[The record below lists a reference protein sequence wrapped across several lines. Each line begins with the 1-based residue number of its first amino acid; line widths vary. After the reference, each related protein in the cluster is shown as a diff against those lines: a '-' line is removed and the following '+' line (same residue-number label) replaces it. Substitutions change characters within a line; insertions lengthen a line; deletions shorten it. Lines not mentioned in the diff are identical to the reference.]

1 MRILFRILGYIFYI
15 PLSLLFLF
23 ELYRTGVI
31 VFHGYPLYKWFGI
44 GFAAYIILGLFFKK
58 NRKWLQ
64 TFSHELTHTV
74 VGMLFF
80 RKIHSFTAEK
90 GEGVMSYSVSK
101 YHIGDLM
108 ISLSPYFL
116 PIFTFFFLIIRHAVS
131 GEAMYIFDA
140 IIGFTFAF
148 HLGCFISQ
156 TGNYQTDISQHGY
169 FFSYLVIVTFL
180 ALNIS
185 LVLLSIE
192 SNLFP
197 AVRDYA
203 IAAWTDLKTVYDFI
217 AGQISDITANMASK

>member
-1 MRILFRILGYIFYI
+1 MRTFFRILGHIVYI
-15 PLSLLFLF
+15 PLALLFIF
-23 ELYRTGVI
+23 ELYRTGII
-31 VFHGYPLYKWFGI
+31 VFHSYILYKWFGI
-44 GFAAYIILGLFFKK
+44 GFAAYIILGIFFRK

-64 TFSHELTHTV
+64 TFSHELTHTL

-80 RKIHSFTAEK
+80 RKIHSFTAER
-90 GEGVMSYSVSK
+90 GEGVMSYSVNR

-116 PIFTFFFLIIRHAVS
+116 PIFTFFFLIIRHAIS

-140 IIGFTFAF
+140 ITGFTFAF

-169 FFSYLVIVTFL
+169 FYSYLIIATFL
-180 ALNIS
+180 SLNIS

-197 AVRDYA
+197 AIRDFA
-203 IAAWTDLKTVYDFI
+203 VTAWMDLKTVYGFLSEHVSAI
-217 AGQISDITANMASK
+217 ISNWTAK